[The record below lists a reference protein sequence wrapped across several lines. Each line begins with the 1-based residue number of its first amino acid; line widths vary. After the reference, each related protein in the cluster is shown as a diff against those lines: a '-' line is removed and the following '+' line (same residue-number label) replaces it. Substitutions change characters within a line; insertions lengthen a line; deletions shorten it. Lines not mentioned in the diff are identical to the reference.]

1 VNGAVNA
8 VRDLAGTLAA
18 PMLKLVIPKG
28 SLEVQTLRLF
38 EEADLRVRRGSDRD
52 YHGAIDD
59 ERIER
64 VSILRPQE
72 IPLYVQ
78 DGLFDLGITGQDW
91 IAETGADVAVLTTLT
106 YAKTGTG
113 HGTKVVLAVP
123 NEHPANSAKEIP
135 PGTRISTEFVEL
147 TKRAFA
153 DLGIDVKVS
162 WSFGATEAKV
172 PDIVDAIV
180 DVTETGSTLR
190 AHGMKIIETLLTS
203 DPVLVANR
211 EAAADPAKR
220 AAMDDIV
227 TLLRGAI
234 EAEGR
239 VLIKLNVTQEHLDAV
254 LAVVPSMKAPTVSPL
269 AEGGFAIETVV
280 DKRGVNRLIPQLK
293 AAGGSDIL
301 ELPISKIVP

>member
-1 VNGAVNA
+1 
-8 VRDLAGTLAA
+8 
-18 PMLKLVIPKG
+18 MLKLVIPKG
-28 SLEVQTLRLF
+28 SLEAQTLRLF

-52 YHGAIDD
+52 YHGTIDD
-59 ERIER
+59 DRIER

-91 IAETGADVAVLTTLT
+91 IAETGADLEVLTTLT

-123 NEHPANSAKEIP
+123 NGHPANSAKEIP

-147 TKRAFA
+147 TKKAFT

-172 PDIVDAIV
+172 PEIVDAIV

-211 EAAADPAKR
+211 EAATDPAKR

-239 VLIKLNVTQEHLDAV
+239 VLIKLNVTQEALDAV

-293 AAGGSDIL
+293 AAGASDIL

>member
-1 VNGAVNA
+1 
-8 VRDLAGTLAA
+8 
-18 PMLKLVIPKG
+18 MLKLVIPKG
-28 SLEVQTLRLF
+28 SLEAQTLRLF

-52 YHGAIDD
+52 YHGTIDD
-59 ERIER
+59 DRIDR

-91 IAETGADVAVLTTLT
+91 IAETGADLVELTTLT

-113 HGTKVVLAVP
+113 HGTQVVLAVP
-123 NEHPANSAKEIP
+123 NEHPANAASEIP
-135 PGTRISTEFVEL
+135 AGTRISTEFVEL
-147 TKRAFA
+147 TRRFFT

-172 PDIVDAIV
+172 PEIVDAIV

-190 AHGMKIIETLLTS
+190 AHGLKIIETLLRS
-203 DPVLVANR
+203 DAVLVANR
-211 EAAADPAKR
+211 DAAADPAKR

-239 VLIKLNVTQEHLDAV
+239 VLIKLNVTEAHLQAV

-269 AEGGFAIETVV
+269 AEGGYAIETVV
-280 DKRGVNRLIPQLK
+280 DKRGVNRLIPELK
-293 AAGGSDIL
+293 TAGATDIL
-301 ELPISKIVP
+301 EMPISKIVP

>member
-1 VNGAVNA
+1 
-8 VRDLAGTLAA
+8 
-18 PMLKLVIPKG
+18 MLKLVIPKG
-28 SLEVQTLRLF
+28 SLEAQTLRLF

-52 YHGAIDD
+52 YHGTIDD
-59 ERIER
+59 DRIER

-91 IAETGADVAVLTTLT
+91 IAETGADLEVLTTLT

-113 HGTKVVLAVP
+113 HGTTVVLAVP
-123 NEHPANSAKEIP
+123 NEHPANRAKEIP

-147 TKRAFA
+147 TKKAFA

-172 PDIVDAIV
+172 PEIVDAIV

-239 VLIKLNVTQEHLDAV
+239 VLIKLNVTEEALDAV

-280 DKRGVNRLIPQLK
+280 DKRGENRLIPQLK
-293 AAGGSDIL
+293 AAGASDIL